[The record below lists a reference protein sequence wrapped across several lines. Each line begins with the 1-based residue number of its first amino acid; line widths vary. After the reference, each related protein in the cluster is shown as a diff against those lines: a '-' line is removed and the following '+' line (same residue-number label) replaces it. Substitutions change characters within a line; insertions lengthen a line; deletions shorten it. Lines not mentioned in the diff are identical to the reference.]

1 MQLGAATNEIA
12 LVIYLMV
19 LIAIAPKVGRIGEI
33 IGGLFERG
41 GAATGAGGGDRES
54 GRDPGE

>member
-19 LIAIAPKVGRIGEI
+19 LIGIAPKVGRIGEI
-33 IGGLFERG
+33 IGGLLERG
-41 GAATGAGGGDRES
+41 GAAADAGGGDRES
-54 GRDPGE
+54 GRDPAE